1 MPTSLA
7 NVLRCERKFEVDAAW
22 PAGVDRYQ
30 LEAWVRCHPAMFRPT
45 FPPRQV
51 NNLYLDT
58 VGLAAYVANLNGDTE
73 RCKTRIRWYQDV
85 FGLIARPQLEFK
97 FKYGLVTRKSVYLL
111 DALTLQPGFGA
122 RDIRALLARSELSVE
137 VRAQLA
143 GLTVTLFNRYRRS
156 YWETPDGHFR
166 LTIDTEL
173 VGCPIDRL
181 RNYLLGGYVE
191 GGVAVVELKYDT
203 QYDGEA
209 DEIANALPF
218 RLTRHSK
225 YAEGIERGYG
235 MENGGMRL

>member
-7 NVLRCERKFEVDAAW
+7 NVLRCERKFEIDAAW

-30 LEAWVRCHPAMFRPT
+30 LEAWARCHPAMFKPT
-45 FPPRQV
+45 FPSRYV

-58 VGLAAYVANLNGDTE
+58 EGLAAYRANINGDTE
-73 RCKTRIRWYQDV
+73 RCKTRVRWYHDI

-97 FKYGLVTRKSVYLL
+97 AKRGLVSRKIVYLL

-122 RDIRALLARSELSVE
+122 QDVRALLARSALSDE
-137 VRAQLA
+137 VRARVA
-143 GLTVTLFNRYRRS
+143 GLNATLFNRYYRS

-166 LTIDTEL
+166 LTIDTDL
-173 VGCPIDRL
+173 KGCPLGRL
-181 RNYLLGGYVE
+181 HNYLSCGYE
-191 GGVAVVELKYDT
+191 ECGVAVVELKYDT

-209 DEIANALPF
+209 DEISNHFPF

-225 YAEGIERGYG
+225 YAEGIERGYHCD
-235 MENGGMRL
+235 GGMRL